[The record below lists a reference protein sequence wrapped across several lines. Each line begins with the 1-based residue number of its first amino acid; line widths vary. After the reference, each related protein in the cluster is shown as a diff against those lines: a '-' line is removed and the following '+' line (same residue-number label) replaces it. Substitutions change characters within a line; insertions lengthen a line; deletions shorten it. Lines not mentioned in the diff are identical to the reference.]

1 MINVEISDDEIKE
14 AVLLKVRDIVSEHGA
29 YHVRLTY
36 PEIIAKEAEAVV
48 KAEITAQVPHIK
60 LLIMEELRKQI
71 RDGVKETLKQQTL
84 V

>member
-1 MINVEISDDEIKE
+1 MITLEINDDEIRE
-14 AVLLKVRDIVSEHGA
+14 AVLSKVRDIVSEHGA

-48 KAEITAQVPHIK
+48 KAEITAIRPHIRV
-60 LLIMEELRKQI
+60 LIMEELRKQI
-71 RDGVKETLKQQTL
+71 RDGVKQTLKQQTL

>member
-1 MINVEISDDEIKE
+1 MISVEISDDEIRE
-14 AVLLKVRDIVSEHGA
+14 AVLLKVREIVSEHGA

-36 PEIIAKEAEAVV
+36 PEIIAKEAEPVV
-48 KAEITAQVPHIK
+48 KAEITAQLPHIK

-71 RDGVKETLKQQTL
+71 RDGVRETLKQQTL